1 MSAAK
6 KIAMH
11 DIDKALFIRN
21 QGLFKAE
28 LRDMRD
34 EDIKMRLATRRWMEM
49 ENRKELSWQEVLART
64 ELERRQKRRP
74 DLFQVIS
81 LESELWH
88 ARLKLKKAQVTTAA
102 VAVLAVIA
110 LALLVFLWAG
120 GSEIIGHWLTAA
132 AGQIS
137 QKISGLNGLIEG
149 WFAKLRW

>member
-6 KIAMH
+6 KIVMH

-102 VAVLAVIA
+102 VAVLAFTA

-120 GSEIIGHWLTAA
+120 GSEIIGQWLTAA
-132 AGQIS
+132 IELTS
-137 QKISGLNGLIEG
+137 QKISGLNGLIKG